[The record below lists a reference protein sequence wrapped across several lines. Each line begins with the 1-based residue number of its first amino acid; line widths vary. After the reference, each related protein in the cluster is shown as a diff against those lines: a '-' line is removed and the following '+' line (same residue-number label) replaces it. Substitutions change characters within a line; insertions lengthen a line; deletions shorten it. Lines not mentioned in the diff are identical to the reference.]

1 VPAELFDY
9 FRAKSEVRLRKALAS
24 GEYVGWLATEG
35 KSLQNIVAGAGVQLR
50 RVLPYPIS
58 EPGDKI
64 RICDGRQGIILNV
77 FTEPNWRRRGVA
89 ALLLKTIVEWS
100 RNHGLGGL
108 VLHASDEGRSLY
120 EQLGFVSTNEVQ
132 REFGHRFQ
140 RRLGAASDHRALPR
154 RLQHRSQHGER
165 EQGDQESQVI
175 PNGELVPKQVV
186 IRNEQ
191 CQQHDSKNHCCRPPA
206 VRDPRSDKSAR
217 NRSHCP
223 QDEPGQLHPEGK
235 VKGGFRLMVVRPPH
249 SQWKIH
255 NCGDKDPGDEPE
267 DNGRDRSHGR
277 PFAEVSTCRSVSKR
291 AFHISLIVIL

>member
-1 VPAELFDY
+1 MGPMQTASYRRLRIGAFCVRIRFGTQEVGLHARQAHQKLSPMSDTFNVRLATMADSQVIAWHRARMFQDMGYVPAELFDY
-9 FRAKSEVRLRKALAS
+9 FRAISDVRLREAPAS

-89 ALLLKTIVEWS
+89 ALLLKTIVAWS
-100 RNHGLGGL
+100 RKHGLDGL

-154 RLQHRSQHGER
+154 RLQHRSQPGQR
-165 EQGDQESQVI
+165 EQRLGKSGDTKRGTRAKAGS
-175 PNGELVPKQVV
+175 
-186 IRNEQ
+186 
-191 CQQHDSKNHCCRPPA
+191 DSERTGS
-206 VRDPRSDKSAR
+206 R
-217 NRSHCP
+217 
-223 QDEPGQLHPEGK
+223 
-235 VKGGFRLMVVRPPH
+235 
-249 SQWKIH
+249 
-255 NCGDKDPGDEPE
+255 
-267 DNGRDRSHGR
+267 
-277 PFAEVSTCRSVSKR
+277 
-291 AFHISLIVIL
+291 